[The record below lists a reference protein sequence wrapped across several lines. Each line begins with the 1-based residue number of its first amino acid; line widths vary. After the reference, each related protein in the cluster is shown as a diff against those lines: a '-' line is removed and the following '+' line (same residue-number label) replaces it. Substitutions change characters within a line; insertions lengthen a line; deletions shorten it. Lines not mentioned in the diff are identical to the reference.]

1 MAIRYELRQ
10 HEPDITVASLT
21 GQLNLGNR
29 LAEFEHNIKQ
39 RIAEGTRKMILDL
52 TGLTYIDSAGL
63 GMVAACA
70 GIIFKAGGKLVVVS
84 PGGRITQMFEIT
96 RLNRVIDLYP
106 DFDAACAAFSPP
118 SAGSSEAS

>member
-1 MAIRYELRQ
+1 MAIRYELRH
-10 HEPDITVASLT
+10 HEPDITVASMT

-29 LAEFEHNIKQ
+29 LAEFEHNIKL
-39 RIAEGTRKMILDL
+39 RIVEGTRKIILDL
-52 TGLTYIDSAGL
+52 TGVTYIDSAGL

-96 RLNRVIDLYP
+96 RLNRVIDLYS
-106 DFDAACAAFSPP
+106 DFDAACAAFTTTST
-118 SAGSSEAS
+118 AGSEVS